1 MTMRILMMLLTC
13 SVLVAAGL
21 LVRLGSG
28 SSSEANA
35 IAEHAAPQL
44 SGDVAK
50 SSMASSLTSG
60 DVESDEAP
68 VLSSEAGSAASLES
82 EFTEIEALAAGG
94 DEEAITQ
101 LGALMRS
108 CGGVLGNQYTGE
120 RSERFEH
127 PAWRPWREAC
137 SFERS
142 LRWTKLLRAAPPPSS
157 PDIDAFSAL
166 PVNTDDPDELAARDR
181 VLEELLARTDD
192 VELAASA
199 AWLYADRSR
208 QLAFA
213 NGELPNSLF
222 LAEGS
227 EALRTDVA
235 IAFACRVGRDCSP
248 FSQLTIAE
256 CAMTAGCT
264 PGASMQQIMTMR
276 RSPQELQLIDTMLGR
291 LLELRRG
298 RG

>member
-1 MTMRILMMLLTC
+1 MTMRILMILLMC
-13 SVLVAAGL
+13 SALVAVGL
-21 LVRLGSG
+21 LLRLGSG
-28 SSSEANA
+28 SSPEARV
-35 IAEHAAPQL
+35 IAEDIAPQL
-44 SGDVAK
+44 PGDVDN
-50 SSMASSLTSG
+50 SSMASSLPSR
-60 DVESDEAP
+60 DVESYKAS
-68 VLSSEAGSAASLES
+68 VSSSEAGSAASLES
-82 EFTEIEALAAGG
+82 EFTEIEALAASG
-94 DEEAITQ
+94 DEKAITQ

-127 PAWRPWREAC
+127 PAWRPWRDAC

-142 LRWTKLLRAAPPPSS
+142 LRWTNLLRAAPPPSS

-192 VELAASA
+192 IELAASA

-213 NGELPNSLF
+213 NGELPNSL
-222 LAEGS
+222 LSPGGS
-227 EALRTDVA
+227 DALRTDVA
-235 IAFACRVGRDCSP
+235 IAFACRVGRDCSS

-256 CAMTAGCT
+256 CATTAGCT
-264 PGASMQQIMTMR
+264 PGTSMQQIMTMR
-276 RSPQELQLIDTMLGR
+276 RSPQELQLIDIMLGR

-298 RG
+298 GG